1 MKAAKPDVW
10 MPFYVGDYL
19 GDTMELTTEQHGAY
33 LLLLLAA
40 WKKGAYLTNNDE
52 ALASICKC
60 DKKAWARVSFAVL
73 PYFTE
78 TEDGTQIYQARQLEE
93 YQAAS
98 KNNETQR
105 VNGNKGGRPR
115 KIKPNETQ
123 QKPMGFDLDNPTE
136 TPSHSPSELKNTV
149 CDAGEADGDFE
160 PPKPPPPPP
169 PEQAENDVATW
180 PPDFPDAN
188 KLGAYAGGAVPCSV
202 AHMAALA
209 AEVKAYHAGKTMTE
223 SQWYSKLMTS
233 IRMYPEKNHEAPTAR
248 QHRSGGFAAGDA
260 AGDQY
265 LAERGGQPQPG
276 FN

>member
-1 MKAAKPDVW
+1 MAKAAKPDVW

-40 WKKGAYLTNNDE
+40 WKKGAYLPNNDE
-52 ALASICKC
+52 SLASICKC
-60 DKKAWARVSFAVL
+60 DKKAWARVSYAVL

-78 TEDGTQIYQARQLEE
+78 TDDGAQIYQARQLDE
-93 YQAAS
+93 YQLAS

-105 VNGNKGGRPR
+105 VNGSKGGRPR
-115 KIKPNETQ
+115 KIKPSETQ
-123 QKPMGFDLDNPTE
+123 GKPMGFKSDNPNE
-136 TPSHSPSELKNTV
+136 TPSQSPSELKNPV
-149 CDAGEADGDFE
+149 CDAGEPGPEFE
-160 PPKPPPPPP
+160 PPP
-169 PEQAENDVATW
+169 QAENDVATW

-188 KLGAYAGGAVPCSV
+188 KLGAYAGGAVPCSE
-202 AHMAALA
+202 AHMTALA

-233 IRMYPEKNHEAPTAR
+233 IRKNPEKTHEAAPAR

-265 LAERGGQPQPG
+265 LAERGSQPQSG